1 MGPFVG
7 FGRISGRPSA
17 TAVTA
22 EFGPNQTLVRTILLV
37 GDEPPGRH
45 KQRSVRRKHRHPTRS
60 RNERNECHGQCVHDP
75 SGDEAAAKPLLLCPI
90 LWVMSAAPS
99 IAQSRGLEGYW
110 RGSGFIKV
118 KDAPKERVRCRVT
131 YSRRS
136 SNTYSVDAKCASQGA
151 NITQSGQVAN
161 TGRNRYA
168 GKFYN
173 SDYNVRGRIRITIRG
188 NRQYV
193 TLRSEAGSGNLML
206 FRR

>member
-1 MGPFVG
+1 MDYFTQRDGSQTTSLRRLSEQFCKLREVPMENDIH
-7 FGRISGRPSA
+7 GRRRADQAVSDGQSGSRCHTQSRSFRHA
-17 TAVTA
+17 TCNFPW
-22 EFGPNQTLVRTILLV
+22 EQ
-37 GDEPPGRH
+37 RH
-45 KQRSVRRKHRHPTRS
+45 VLT
-60 RNERNECHGQCVHDP
+60 V
-75 SGDEAAAKPLLLCPI
+75 ALLLCPI

-151 NITQSGQVAN
+151 NITQSGQVAK